1 MQLNKARKSQW
12 GVTLVELLVGM
23 AVGIVVVGGAI
34 TMYTSSV
41 RSSNDTLKSSKL
53 NQEISTLLHV
63 IVNDVRRA
71 GYWGDINTGALDE
84 NPFNLQGATALV
96 VRDDM
101 TSNSLQP
108 ATGQGSCLLYSYD
121 ATYVPG
127 NVAGVI
133 ESTDLFGFR
142 LNGSVVQMRQS
153 GTIDGANCVGGTCS
167 SCTNGTWEN
176 VTDPD
181 LIEITDLTF
190 DLGASQC
197 LNGAEPNAVD
207 DDADGTVDDAD
218 ESNCYVTVPANGSN
232 AVTVETRELLVT
244 VTGRLASDVST
255 QASVSQSVKVRNDLL
270 RIR

>member
-1 MQLNKARKSQW
+1 MQLNKATSQR
-12 GVTLVELLVGM
+12 GVTLVELLIGM

-34 TMYTSSV
+34 AMFTSSV

-53 NQEISTLLHV
+53 NQEIGGLLHV

-71 GYWGDINTGALDE
+71 GFWGNIDMDAIDE

-101 TSNSLQP
+101 TSNSIQP

-127 NVAGVI
+127 NLAGAL
-133 ESTDLFGFR
+133 EATDLFGFR

-153 GTIDGANCVGGTCS
+153 GVVDGAGCVGGTCN

-181 LIEITDLTF
+181 LIEVTDLTF
-190 DLGASQC
+190 DLAASQC
-197 LNGAEPNAVD
+197 LNGSEPNAVD
-207 DDADGTVDDAD
+207 DNGDGVIDDAG
-218 ESNCYVTVPANGSN
+218 EFNCYVTVPGVGSG

-244 VTGRLASDVST
+244 IAGRLSGDTST
-255 QASVSQSVKVRNDLL
+255 QASVAQSVKVRNDLL
-270 RIR
+270 RVR